1 MKYILKPLSIYEL
14 GQRTNQEDSI
24 YPEMGKATPDDRL
37 FIVCDGMG
45 GHDSGEIASQTVCK
59 TMSQYVLS
67 YLSSEDTF
75 TTEQFNQA
83 LSAAYDAL
91 DEKDNGATK
100 KMGTTMTFLKFHR
113 EGCLLAHIGDSRIY
127 HIRPSKKDL
136 FHTKDHSLVNDLVDI
151 GELTPEEAKTSNQKN
166 VITRAMQPNLDKR
179 PKADIK
185 HITDIRPGDYFF
197 MCSDGMLEETED
209 SDLLNILSDP
219 ETSDEGKLE
228 ILTKVSENNRDNHS
242 AYLIHVMDVISE
254 KEKQTPDSVPQKDD
268 SEFIPSENKTATDIP
283 ASPQA
288 NKRTLKMLKTVL
300 FLVILFS
307 IIYIA
312 ATYLL
317 EFFKAKGV

>member
-1 MKYILKPLSIYEL
+1 MKYILKPFSIYEL

-24 YPEMGKATPDDRL
+24 YPEMGKATPNDRL

-45 GHDSGEIASQTVCK
+45 GHDSGEIASQTVCEI
-59 TMSQYVLS
+59 MSQYVLS
-67 YLSSEDTF
+67 SLSPEDTF
-75 TTEQFNQA
+75 TTEQFNLA

-91 DEKDNGATK
+91 DEKDNGAAK

-127 HIRPSKKDL
+127 HIRPSEKYI

-166 VITRAMQPNLDKR
+166 VITRAMQPNLEKR

-185 HITDIRPGDYFF
+185 HITDIHPGDYFF

-219 ETSDEGKLE
+219 ETSDEEKLE

-254 KEKQTPDSVPQKDD
+254 K
-268 SEFIPSENKTATDIP
+268 NATTTDAS
-283 ASPQA
+283 ASPSS
-288 NKRTLKMLKTVL
+288 NKDSLKILKIVL
-300 FLVILFS
+300 FFIILFS

-317 EFFKAKGV
+317 EFLKAKGV